1 MGAGGCGDASV
12 VQGTAVELFQL
23 ASLLMGDQAE
33 AVALVEETLA
43 SIEIDPCLDPDAAR
57 LLTRQK
63 VLSLGVARLRLRDPG
78 SFAGVP
84 EAGGSLCVE
93 DEDLSAAGVSPAQLV
108 EWLATAGEPGLR
120 HDLRDWLAALPG
132 AQRAIFVQ
140 RAVLGQGN
148 AAVAASLDASG
159 PGDGQWSPVAV
170 GEMYRLAL
178 CSLANSLAHA
188 PGVLAG
194 THADGVSVG
203 V

>member
-1 MGAGGCGDASV
+1 MSAGGCGDASV
-12 VQGTAVELFQL
+12 LQGTAAELFQL
-23 ASLLMGDQAE
+23 ASLLMGDQGE

-43 SIEIDPCLDPDAAR
+43 SVEIDPCLDPEAAR
-57 LLTRQK
+57 LLTSQR
-63 VLSLGVARLRLRDPG
+63 VLSLGLTRLRLQDPG

-84 EAGGSLCVE
+84 HGGSALCVE
-93 DEDLSAAGVSPAQLV
+93 DEDLSAAGISHAQLT
-108 EWLATAGEPGLR
+108 EWLATGGQPGLR

-148 AAVAASLDASG
+148 AVVAASLDASG
-159 PGDGQWSPVAV
+159 PRDGHWSPMAV

-188 PGVLAG
+188 PAVLAG
-194 THADGVSVG
+194 GQADRVGMGV
-203 V
+203 

>member
-1 MGAGGCGDASV
+1 MSTGGCGDASV
-12 VQGTAVELFQL
+12 VQGAAIELFQL

-43 SIEIDPCLDPDAAR
+43 SVEIDPCLDPDAAR
-57 LLTRQK
+57 LLTREK
-63 VLSLGVARLRLRDPG
+63 VLSLALAHLRLRDPG

-84 EAGGSLCVE
+84 DAGSSLCVE
-93 DEDLSAAGVSPAQLV
+93 DEDLSAAGVSHAQLA

-148 AAVAASLDASG
+148 AAVAVALDASG
-159 PGDGQWSPVAV
+159 SGVGQWSPVAV

-188 PGVLAG
+188 PAVLAG
-194 THADGVSVG
+194 AHTDEVAVG
-203 V
+203 T